1 MDTSNNSYMCS
12 IIYAKMNNDKD
23 YDKLLGY
30 TNREKVLLNK
40 MDRVK
45 QYDELKENSSIF
57 KRFIMFIC
65 DIVKGIF
72 ID

>member
-12 IIYAKMNNDKD
+12 VICAKMHNDKD
-23 YDKLLGY
+23 YDKLLKY
-30 TNREKVLLNK
+30 TNREKVLLDK
-40 MDRVK
+40 MDQIK
-45 QYDELKENSSIF
+45 QHDELKESSNIF
-57 KRFIMFIC
+57 KQFIMFIC

>member
-12 IIYAKMNNDKD
+12 IICAKMNNDND
-23 YDKLLGY
+23 YHKLLEYTGY
-30 TNREKVLLNK
+30 EKAVL
-40 MDRVK
+40 DRIDQIK
-45 QYDELKENSSIF
+45 QYAELKESSNIF
-57 KRFIMFIC
+57 KRFIIFIC

>member
-1 MDTSNNSYMCS
+1 MDISNNSYICS
-12 IIYAKMNNDKD
+12 IICAKMSNDND
-23 YDKLLGY
+23 YHKLLEY
-30 TNREKVLLNK
+30 TDYEKVVLDK
-40 MDRVK
+40 MDQIK
-45 QYDELKENSSIF
+45 QHDGLKENSNIF